1 MIKKLILFIATL
13 SLVSS
18 VYAATATPAATTTK
32 EATPDAKQKLDDL
45 KDRLATKVAQ
55 LRQSQKR
62 AIFGTVKTISVST
75 ITVETKT
82 SDVKI
87 ELTDTIKVFQ
97 TIKDKRTA
105 LTTDD
110 LSKGD
115 AVVVFGDYDA
125 NLDLLKAKVIFIQ
138 DNPLTRV
145 SGAITA
151 IDKKNFTLTITTR
164 EGQSYVIDIQTLTKN
179 FLWDKN
185 EGMQK
190 GAFSKYAI
198 GDTIF
203 ALGTPEA
210 KKENWISPVR
220 VLDIGNLSGVTPT
233 PTPVVTHEASSSA
246 TPTTKSTPKTTPTLK
261 VTPKT
266 TPTP

>member
-1 MIKKLILFIATL
+1 MKKLIALIAAFFFT
-13 SLVSS
+13 SS
-18 VYAATATPAATTTK
+18 VYAATATPAATPTTK
-32 EATPDAKQKLDDL
+32 EATTAAQQKLDDL

-62 AIFGTVKTISVST
+62 AIFGTVKATSVST

-97 TIKDKRTA
+97 NIKGKRTD

-110 LSKGD
+110 LAKGD

-138 DNPLTRV
+138 DVPATRV
-145 SGAITA
+145 SGTITA
-151 IDKKNFTLTITTR
+151 IDKKNFTLTISTV
-164 EGQSYVIDIQTLTKN
+164 ENQSYVVDIQTTTKN
-179 FLWDKN
+179 FVWDKN
-185 EGMQK
+185 GGTQK
-190 GAFSKYAI
+190 GAFSKYTM

-203 ALGTPEA
+203 ALGNPEA
-210 KKENWISPVR
+210 KKNNWISPAR

-233 PTPVVTHEASSSA
+233 PTPVVTQEASPSA
-246 TPTTKSTPKTTPTLK
+246 TPKATPKTTPKAT
-261 VTPKT
+261 VTP
-266 TPTP
+266 